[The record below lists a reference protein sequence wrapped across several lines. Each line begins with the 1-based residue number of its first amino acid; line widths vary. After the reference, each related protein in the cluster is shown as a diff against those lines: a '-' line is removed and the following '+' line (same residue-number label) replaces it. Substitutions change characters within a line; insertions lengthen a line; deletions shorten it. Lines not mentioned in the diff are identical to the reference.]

1 MSTFLLIVC
10 PHFDFKSNLL
20 LKRKIFKYSVSG
32 PWICLE
38 NLLTFS
44 VATSVGRIATFRLCC
59 LNLASVVVEHALF
72 AQTPKNSRPAILIL
86 VLSALKPTISKGVY
100 FYLSALSCPKST
112 VQTRKI
118 QCSHPAQ
125 NCDFSSVLNP
135 SVSAWTGTLI
145 NLACL
150 WSLPGSS

>member
-10 PHFDFKSNLL
+10 PQFDFKSNLL
-20 LKRKIFKYSVSG
+20 LKRKIFKYSISG
-32 PWICLE
+32 RWICLKS
-38 NLLTFS
+38 LLTFS
-44 VATSVGRIATFRLCC
+44 VVTSVERIATLRLRC

-72 AQTPKNSRPAILIL
+72 AKTPQNSRAVILIL
-86 VLSALKPTISKGVY
+86 VLSALKPTISQAVN

-135 SVSAWTGTLI
+135 SMSAWTGTLI

-150 WSLPGSS
+150 WSLPGSY